1 MRMMALKDLYKA
13 ANSKLV
19 GNGVDMS
26 AMANVAV
33 ELVQAEAAT
42 VAAPLSAEAL
52 NGGEIEYVLEGAL
65 PAGLTLDPYTGIIS
79 GLPTEIASSEG
90 TVYAVVDGW
99 IKGSC
104 NYSVTVTSP
113 WSADLPRARVGEAY
127 DGSIASNINATGTL
141 AYSVAGGS
149 LPEGMEIAA
158 DTGLLTG
165 APTTEGTYTFQIAAT
180 FTSRQ
185 GWRSVSTTYV
195 SEEFTITVR
204 PAN

>member
-1 MRMMALKDLYKA
+1 M
-13 ANSKLV
+13 
-19 GNGVDMS
+19 
-26 AMANVAV
+26 
-33 ELVQAEAAT
+33 
-42 VAAPLSAEAL
+42 
-52 NGGEIEYVLEGAL
+52 
-65 PAGLTLDPYTGIIS
+65 
-79 GLPTEIASSEG
+79 
-90 TVYAVVDGW
+90 
-99 IKGSC
+99 
-104 NYSVTVTSP
+104 TSP

-141 AYSVAGGS
+141 AYSVASGS

-180 FTSRQ
+180 FTSRS
-185 GWRSVSTTYV
+185 GWSSVSTTYV

>member
-1 MRMMALKDLYKA
+1 MMALKDLYKA

-33 ELVQAEAAT
+33 ELVQAEAAS

-149 LPEGMEIAA
+149 LPKAWK
-158 DTGLLTG
+158 LLLI
-165 APTTEGTYTFQIAAT
+165 P
-180 FTSRQ
+180 
-185 GWRSVSTTYV
+185 VC
-195 SEEFTITVR
+195 
-204 PAN
+204 

>member
-1 MRMMALKDLYKA
+1 M
-13 ANSKLV
+13 
-19 GNGVDMS
+19 
-26 AMANVAV
+26 
-33 ELVQAEAAT
+33 
-42 VAAPLSAEAL
+42 
-52 NGGEIEYVLEGAL
+52 
-65 PAGLTLDPYTGIIS
+65 
-79 GLPTEIASSEG
+79 
-90 TVYAVVDGW
+90 VDGW
-99 IKGSC
+99 IKGSS

-180 FTSRQ
+180 FTSKQ